1 MWPPNECAVM
11 CSNTHP
17 PTHKHTRKCFRQL
30 VINTAKKALASSS
43 RVKVGRVRKVSGG
56 KEVGVL

>member
-1 MWPPNECAVM
+1 M
-11 CSNTHP
+11 SNTQTSIILTHTP

-43 RVKVGRVRKVSGG
+43 RVKVGRARKVSGG

>member
-1 MWPPNECAVM
+1 
-11 CSNTHP
+11 
-17 PTHKHTRKCFRQL
+17 

-43 RVKVGRVRKVSGG
+43 RVKVGRARKVSGG